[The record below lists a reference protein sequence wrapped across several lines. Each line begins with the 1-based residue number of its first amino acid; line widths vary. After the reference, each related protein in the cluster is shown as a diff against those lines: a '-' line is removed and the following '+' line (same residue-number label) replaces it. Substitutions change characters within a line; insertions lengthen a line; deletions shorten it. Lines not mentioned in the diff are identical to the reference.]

1 LIKVKTS
8 PADQIVEILL
18 LGKTR
23 APLFSS
29 HFYKLDEIVSG
40 YFILVSDNLLV
51 NFTQQLLALIVEVS
65 IAYVIKFK
73 IVFGEL
79 QCLGIA
85 TVA

>member
-1 LIKVKTS
+1 MIKVKAS

-18 LGKTR
+18 LGKIG

-29 HFYKLDEIVSG
+29 HFYKLNEILSG
-40 YFILVSDNLLV
+40 YLILVSDNLLV

-65 IAYVIKFK
+65 IADVIKFK